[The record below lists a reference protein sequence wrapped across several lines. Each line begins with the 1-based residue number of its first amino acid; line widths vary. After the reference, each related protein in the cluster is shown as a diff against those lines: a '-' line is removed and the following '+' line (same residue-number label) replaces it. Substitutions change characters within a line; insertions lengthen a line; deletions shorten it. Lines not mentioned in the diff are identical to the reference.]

1 MATRRDL
8 FEIEAQVPRGTL
20 VYLAPERILPNPRQP
35 RQQISRSGLE
45 ELKASIA
52 ARGILQ
58 ALLGVRGENGR
69 VVLIAGHRRWQAARE
84 LGFARVPIVLVDNRD
99 EGADPLIDAIIE
111 NVQRENLAP
120 WEEGESYR
128 QLANEFGWDHKQIAR
143 SIGKSRPYVT
153 QRIRAAENLAP
164 AVKEFFLTGD
174 CRALGDDALKTTAS
188 EVTAVTPCE
197 ESNNLPWPGGEGLA
211 SFLNNVELV
220 RRLSALSPEAQVES
234 VRESLAGA
242 LQQNTTLSL
251 PGLIEQL
258 KEKRDL
264 APGHKAHLKGPG
276 ASASAGTSTSAGATQ
291 ATEGELNQ
299 LSFGFDIEDLAV
311 VRWSREPAPAK
322 AKAERST
329 ERPTEALVVDELI
342 ARYEQDLE
350 KLRRW
355 REHRPARPVG

>member
-20 VYLAPERILPNPRQP
+20 VYLAPERIQPNPRQP
-35 RQQISRSGLE
+35 RQQISRAGLE

-58 ALLGVRGENGR
+58 ALLGVRGEMGR
-69 VVLIAGHRRWQAARE
+69 VTLIAGHRRWQAARE
-84 LGFARVPIVLVDNRD
+84 LGLSRVPVVLVDNRD

-174 CRALGDDALKTTAS
+174 SQALGGEHPAAHR
-188 EVTAVTPCE
+188 EVTAVTPSE
-197 ESNNLPWPGGEGLA
+197 ENHNQPPEGLA
-211 SFLNNVELV
+211 AFLNNVELV
-220 RRLSALSPEAQVES
+220 RRLSALSPEDQVAA
-234 VRESLAGA
+234 VRQSLQEAHQENN
-242 LQQNTTLSL
+242 LLNL
-251 PGLIEQL
+251 PGLINNL
-258 KEKRDL
+258 KERRDL
-264 APGHKAHLKGPG
+264 APSHKARFKGKSPDDF
-276 ASASAGTSTSAGATQ
+276 S
-291 ATEGELNQ
+291 Q
-299 LSFGFDIEDLAV
+299 LSFDLGDLAV
-311 VRWSREPAPAK
+311 VRWSRNTGSPAVKLPEPDRK
-322 AKAERST
+322 LSE
-329 ERPTEALVVDELI
+329 VDELI
-342 ARYEQDLE
+342 SRYEKDLE
-350 KLRRW
+350 RLRHW
-355 REHRPARPVG
+355 REQQSAGPERRLESLN

>member
-20 VYLAPERILPNPRQP
+20 VYLSPERILPNPRQP
-35 RQQISRSGLE
+35 RQQISRAGLE

-69 VVLIAGHRRWQAARE
+69 VTLIAGHRRWQAARE
-84 LGFARVPIVLVDNRD
+84 LGFSRVPIVLVDNRD

-128 QLANEFGWDHKQIAR
+128 QLANEFGWDHKQIAS

-174 CRALGDDALKTTAS
+174 NRALGDEKPEPAHL
-188 EVTAVTPCE
+188 EVTAVTPSE
-197 ESNNLPWPGGEGLA
+197 GNHNLEAEGLA
-211 SFLNNVELV
+211 AFLNNVELV
-220 RRLSALSPEAQVES
+220 RRLSALSPENQVAT
-234 VRESLAGA
+234 VRQSLAEA
-242 LQQNTTLSL
+242 RQQNISL
-251 PGLIEQL
+251 NLADLIDNL

-264 APGHKAHLKGPG
+264 APSHKARFKGKEPIG
-276 ASASAGTSTSAGATQ
+276 LT
-291 ATEGELNQ
+291 GEFNQ
-299 LSFGFDIEDLAV
+299 LSFDLGDLAV
-311 VRWSREPAPAK
+311 VRWSREPATQTVGQPIETDWK
-322 AKAERST
+322 LLE
-329 ERPTEALVVDELI
+329 VDELI
-342 ARYEQDLE
+342 NRYEKDLE
-350 KLRRW
+350 RLRHW
-355 REHRPARPVG
+355 REQQAQESGGRVNHLN

>member
-20 VYLAPERILPNPRQP
+20 VYLSPERIQPNPRQP

-45 ELKASIA
+45 ELKASIS

-58 ALLGVRGENGR
+58 ALLGVRGESGR
-69 VVLIAGHRRWQAARE
+69 VILIAGHRRWQAARE
-84 LGFARVPIVLVDNRD
+84 LGFSRVPIVLVDNRD

-174 CRALGDDALKTTAS
+174 RHALGEDIIKNTAS

-197 ESNNLPWPGGEGLA
+197 ESNNLPSEGLA
-211 SFLNNVELV
+211 SFLNNVEFV
-220 RRLSALSPEAQVES
+220 RRLSALSPEDQVAS
-234 VRESLAGA
+234 VAEA
-242 LQQNTTLSL
+242 LQQNKSL
-251 PGLIEQL
+251 NLPDLIEQL

-264 APGHKAHLKGPG
+264 APSHKARLKG
-276 ASASAGTSTSAGATQ
+276 ASTSANTSASADTKVSSESVVQ
-291 ATEGELNQ
+291 GEQKQ
-299 LSFGFDIEDLAV
+299 LSFDLEDLAV
-311 VRWSREPAPAK
+311 VRWSREPVRPD
-322 AKAERST
+322 AKAEPEQPV
-329 ERPTEALVVDELI
+329 ERLAVDELI
-342 ARYEQDLE
+342 ACYEQDLAR
-350 KLRRW
+350 LRRW
-355 REHRPARPVG
+355 REQQPSGKPEERSESLS

>member
-20 VYLAPERILPNPRQP
+20 VYLSPERIQPNPRQP

-58 ALLGVRGENGR
+58 ALLGVRGEQGR
-69 VVLIAGHRRWQAARE
+69 VTLIAGHRRWQAARE

-174 CRALGDDALKTTAS
+174 RHALGDDFSKNTAS

-197 ESNNLPWPGGEGLA
+197 ESNNLPGEGLA

-220 RRLSALSPEAQVES
+220 RRLSALSPEDQVAS
-234 VRESLAGA
+234 VQQSLADA
-242 LQQNTTLSL
+242 LQQNKSL
-251 PGLIEQL
+251 NLPDLIEQL

-264 APGHKAHLKGPG
+264 APSHKARLKGTSVSTTTG
-276 ASASAGTSTSAGATQ
+276 ASTGANQ
-291 ATEGELNQ
+291 VEEGEPTQ
-299 LSFGFDIEDLAV
+299 LSFDIEDLAV
-311 VRWSREPAPAK
+311 VRWSREPVRAK
-322 AKAERST
+322 AKAEPDPEQPV
-329 ERPTEALVVDELI
+329 ERLAVDELI
-342 ARYEQDLE
+342 ARYEQDLARL
-350 KLRRW
+350 KRW
-355 REHRPARPVG
+355 REQQPAVQPEKRAESLI

>member
-20 VYLAPERILPNPRQP
+20 VYLSPERIQPNPRQP

-58 ALLGVRGENGR
+58 ALLGVRGESGR
-69 VVLIAGHRRWQAARE
+69 VTLIAGHRRWQAARE
-84 LGFARVPIVLVDNRD
+84 LGLSRVPVVLVDNRD

-128 QLANEFGWDHKQIAR
+128 QLANEFGWDHKQIAS

-174 CRALGDDALKTTAS
+174 SRALGEENPESAFL
-188 EVTAVTPCE
+188 EVTAVTPSE
-197 ESNNLPWPGGEGLA
+197 ENHNLCPEGLA
-211 SFLNNVELV
+211 AFLNNVELV
-220 RRLSALSPEAQVES
+220 RRLSALSPEDQVKT
-234 VRESLAGA
+234 VRESLIEAR
-242 LQQNTTLSL
+242 QQNILLNLTD
-251 PGLIEQL
+251 LINNL
-258 KEKRDL
+258 KERRDL
-264 APGHKAHLKGPG
+264 APSQKARFKGKE
-276 ASASAGTSTSAGATQ
+276 AAGA
-291 ATEGELNQ
+291 LKDDFSQ
-299 LSFGFDIEDLAV
+299 LSFDLADLAV
-311 VRWSREPAPAK
+311 VRWSREPAEPA
-322 AKAERST
+322 AKLLET
-329 ERPTEALVVDELI
+329 DWKLLEVDELI
-342 ARYEQDLE
+342 TRYEKDLE
-350 KLRRW
+350 RLRHW
-355 REHRPARPVG
+355 REQQIKEPDRRVESLS

>member
-8 FEIEAQVPRGTL
+8 FEIEAQVPKGTL
-20 VYLAPERILPNPRQP
+20 VYLSPERIQPNPRQP

-58 ALLGVRGENGR
+58 ALLGVRGESGR
-69 VVLIAGHRRWQAARE
+69 VTLIAGHRRWQAARE
-84 LGFARVPIVLVDNRD
+84 LGFARVPVVLVDNRD

-128 QLANEFGWDHKQIAR
+128 QLANEFGWDHKQIAS

-174 CRALGDDALKTTAS
+174 SRALGGGFFAQPPL

-197 ESNNLPWPGGEGLA
+197 ENNNQRPDLPCEGAEGLA
-211 SFLNNVELV
+211 SFLNNVEFV
-220 RRLSALSPEAQVES
+220 RRLSALSPEDQVAS
-234 VRESLAGA
+234 VRQSLAGS
-242 LQQNTTLSL
+242 LQQHKSL
-251 PGLIEQL
+251 NLPDLIDNL

-264 APGHKAHLKGPG
+264 APSHKARLKNRGT
-276 ASASAGTSTSAGATQ
+276 ARAAG
-291 ATEGELNQ
+291 EFNQ
-299 LSFGFDIEDLAV
+299 SSFAIEDLAV
-311 VRWSREPAPAK
+311 VRWSREPAR
-322 AKAERST
+322 AKAEPDP
-329 ERPTEALVVDELI
+329 ERLEVDELI
-342 ARYEQDLE
+342 TRYEQDLE
-350 KLRRW
+350 RLRRW
-355 REHRPARPVG
+355 RERQPVREKAEPPRRAESLN

>member
-20 VYLAPERILPNPRQP
+20 VYLAPERIQPNPRQP

-58 ALLGVRGENGR
+58 ALLGVRGEQGR
-69 VVLIAGHRRWQAARE
+69 VILIAGHRRWQAARE

-174 CRALGDDALKTTAS
+174 CHALGDDALKTTAS

-197 ESNNLPWPGGEGLA
+197 ESNNLPGEGLA

-220 RRLSALSPEAQVES
+220 RRLSALSPEDQVAS
-234 VRESLAGA
+234 VQQSLVAA
-242 LQQNTTLSL
+242 LQQHKPLSL
-251 PGLIEQL
+251 PGLIGQL

-264 APGHKAHLKGPG
+264 APGHKARLKSTGV
-276 ASASAGTSTSAGATQ
+276 SASTNQT
-291 ATEGELNQ
+291 TEGELNQ
-299 LSFGFDIEDLAV
+299 LSFDIADLAV
-311 VRWSREPAPAK
+311 VRWSREPVQAK
-322 AKAERST
+322 AKAEPDP
-329 ERPTEALVVDELI
+329 ERLAVDELI

-355 REHRPARPVG
+355 REQQPDGQPNRPAGLAGKAG

>member
-20 VYLAPERILPNPRQP
+20 VYLSPERIQPNPRQP

-84 LGFARVPIVLVDNRD
+84 LGFSRVPIVLVDNRD

-174 CRALGDDALKTTAS
+174 SHALGDEALKTPAS
-188 EVTAVTPCE
+188 QVTAVTPCE
-197 ESNNLPWPGGEGLA
+197 ESNNLSWQGGEGLA
-211 SFLNNVELV
+211 SFLNNVEFV
-220 RRLSALSPEAQVES
+220 RRLSALSPQDQVAS
-234 VRESLAGA
+234 VRQSLAEA
-242 LQQNTTLSL
+242 LQQNKPLNL

-264 APGHKAHLKGPG
+264 APGPKARLKKEEINREKGEPG
-276 ASASAGTSTSAGATQ
+276 
-291 ATEGELNQ
+291 Q
-299 LSFGFDIEDLAV
+299 LSFDLEDLAV
-311 VRWSREPAPAK
+311 VRWSREPASAK
-322 AKAERST
+322 APAGRST
-329 ERPTEALVVDELI
+329 ERPAEALAVDELI

-355 REHRPARPVG
+355 RERRSTGPVG

>member
-20 VYLAPERILPNPRQP
+20 VYLSPERIQPNPRQP

-58 ALLGVRGENGR
+58 ALLGVRGESGR
-69 VVLIAGHRRWQAARE
+69 VTLIAGHRRWQAARE
-84 LGFARVPIVLVDNRD
+84 LGFARVPVVLVDNRD

-128 QLANEFGWDHKQIAR
+128 QLANEFGWDHKQIAS

-174 CRALGDDALKTTAS
+174 SHALGGDFLGKPHL

-197 ESNNLPWPGGEGLA
+197 ENNNPPFEGDEGLA
-211 SFLNNVELV
+211 SFLSNVEFV
-220 RRLSALSPEAQVES
+220 RRLSALSPEDQVAS
-234 VRESLAGA
+234 VRESLAGS
-242 LQQNTTLSL
+242 LQQHKALKL
-251 PGLIEQL
+251 PDLIDQL

-264 APGHKAHLKGPG
+264 APSHKARLKNRQ
-276 ASASAGTSTSAGATQ
+276 TKQ
-291 ATEGELNQ
+291 AEGEFNQ
-299 LSFGFDIEDLAV
+299 SSFDIQDLAV
-311 VRWSREPAPAK
+311 VRWSRKPVRAK
-322 AKAERST
+322 AKAVPDPERL
-329 ERPTEALVVDELI
+329 EVDELI

-350 KLRRW
+350 RLRRW
-355 REHRPARPVG
+355 REGQPVRQEAQPQRRAESLN